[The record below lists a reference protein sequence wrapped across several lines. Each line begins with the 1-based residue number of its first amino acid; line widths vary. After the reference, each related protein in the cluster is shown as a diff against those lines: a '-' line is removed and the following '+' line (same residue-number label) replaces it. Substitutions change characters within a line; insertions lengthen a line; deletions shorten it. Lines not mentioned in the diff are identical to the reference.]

1 MPGGGRGYLRPAS
14 LVSVWATAPYLGNN
28 SVGPFQPSPFV
39 EARLRS
45 FEVSM
50 IQMLWPE
57 LRDQDTL
64 LHGKIPGKIDR
75 TSVPSYLRVPAAYLP
90 GALRPLVGIGA
101 TMMPSLLVADG
112 PQRGVVLGPIPSGMP
127 VELLANLQLALDS
140 GSTLD
145 SLKLDRD
152 VLSAV
157 LKLNSA
163 LNAARGKPDEEAR
176 AIVFS
181 PDVVE
186 PLMKVSKCPDYIV
199 NRGHYFGAAGI
210 PGEAALSDAE
220 KTALISYLK
229 TF

>member
-1 MPGGGRGYLRPAS
+1 
-14 LVSVWATAPYLGNN
+14 
-28 SVGPFQPSPFV
+28 
-39 EARLRS
+39 
-45 FEVSM
+45 M

-57 LRDQDTL
+57 LREQDAL
-64 LHGKIPGKIDR
+64 LRGKIPGKIDR
-75 TSVPSYLRVPAAYLP
+75 TSAPSYLRVPAAYLP
-90 GALRPLVGIGA
+90 AAVRPLLGVGA
-101 TMMPSLLVADG
+101 TMMPSLLISDG
-112 PQRGVVLGPIPSGMP
+112 PQKGVVLGPFPAGMP

-163 LNAARGKPDEEAR
+163 LKAARGKTDEEAR
-176 AIVFS
+176 AILFS

-199 NRGHYFGAAGI
+199 NRGHYFGAEGI
-210 PGEAALSDAE
+210 PGEAALSNAE